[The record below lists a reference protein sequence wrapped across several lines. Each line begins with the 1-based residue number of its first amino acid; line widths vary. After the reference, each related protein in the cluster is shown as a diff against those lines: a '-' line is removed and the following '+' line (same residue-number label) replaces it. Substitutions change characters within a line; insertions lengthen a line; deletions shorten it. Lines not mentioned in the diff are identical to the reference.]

1 MEKWRIQSCDD
12 LYEILHT
19 DENELQKI
27 LENKKSDYYY
37 YKIKKIS
44 PKKIRKK
51 DRIDDISKE
60 RIIHVL
66 QRDARIRILQK
77 NLSENIL
84 SKHILFPDCVY
95 GFLRERSYED
105 FLYAHISERKDR
117 VLFRLDIRDFFDSIR
132 YKDLQ
137 EALEYYISPE
147 CGAEEKK
154 KILDLLC
161 QTVTLN
167 HHLVQGAVT
176 SPLLSNLVF
185 RSLDIRIMR
194 YCQNSGVCYTRY
206 ADDLLFSVET
216 EGILRISRLNEQSPK
231 KEIRKCLD
239 AYINRFIK
247 RIAAI
252 ISEKGF
258 ALNYA
263 KTVRGIGELSLGG
276 FVIGN
281 EVRLARKKQHKLN
294 KILYDCSAAPNMNS
308 RNKLAGFRSFYIQM
322 LRYATQSHTQESL
335 KRRIRQIEETLDR
348 INAKL
353 PVDSVILDECI

>member
-19 DENELQKI
+19 DETELQKI
-27 LENKKSDYYY
+27 LEHKRADYSFYEIE
-37 YKIKKIS
+37 KHL
-44 PKKIRKK
+44 PKKARKD
-51 DRIDDISKE
+51 DRIADESKK

-66 QRDARIRILQK
+66 RQNAKIRTLQK
-77 NLSENIL
+77 YLNDTYLAN
-84 SKHILFPDCVY
+84 HILFPDCVY
-95 GFLRERSYED
+95 GILRGRSYED
-105 FLYAHISERKDR
+105 FLYAHVSPKKKR
-117 VLFRLDIRDFFDSIR
+117 VLFRLDIRDFFGSIR
-132 YKDLQ
+132 YKDL
-137 EALEYYISPE
+137 ESSLAYYISPE
-147 CGAEEKK
+147 CDAEETK
-154 KILDLLC
+154 KILGLLC

-167 HHLVQGAVT
+167 YRLVQGAVT

-194 YCQNSGVCYTRY
+194 YCQKSGVRYTRY

-322 LRYATQSHTQESL
+322 LRYATQPHTQESL